1 MDPGL
6 RRDDER
12 GAFAGTTA
20 SKMDSRF
27 RGMTPREWIPTSA
40 GQRRADSSFSPAI
53 REGADQRLPANGERE
68 SPSTGIVPQGKNLM
82 LTRDFNVSGP
92 ELESLFL
99 AQLPQRLARLSS
111 RGDRLHREGWDI
123 NTLYLL
129 GDDAAALAIACR
141 DLEADELAEALEAL
155 ATTVQP
161 LFDPPRVP
169 DSAIGAR
176 IATLLDEIRGQ
187 SLPVAVQASATQ
199 AGVVVPGPVQDQG
212 FPLLVTPPPHY
223 WQRFVGLIARAP
235 IAEPAPPTL
244 DPARAPEPIA
254 PVAIETLPIE
264 SAPAESTPTAVPTR
278 SSAPARKM
286 AYHLSRGEPPA
297 AEIDRYL
304 AEQGHDLNTFDG
316 TDELKELL
324 VALPPHLVVIDA
336 AFEGALD
343 EIGALVKRA
352 RAEVS
357 ERIWFVALAND
368 AELPKRLRAVRAG
381 CDAFIPLPAKPEDV
395 IARIGELIE
404 TERSNPYRIM
414 IVEDDRSQTLF
425 AESILR
431 KAGMETLA
439 IMDGLSV
446 LDELD
451 RFRPELILMDLYMPD
466 VDGMELTALIRERE
480 AFISTPIVFLSGEHD
495 ADKHFEAL
503 NAGGDDFLSKP
514 IRPKH
519 LISAVTNRVRR
530 ARQMSSRQSSV
541 PVAAA
546 APAPDG
552 TVAREAV
559 LQRLAECL
567 AMEDARTRAGGLV
580 AFELE
585 DAAALRSRLGD
596 ARFERL
602 LAEIASFIAG
612 HAGAHDRIARDGD
625 AGFLLLNSDRE
636 ATQLDAYAANIR
648 DRLSRETFAAAE
660 GAARLL
666 LDAGVAPFQGSVGDA
681 LAMLEAAKTAVAK
694 ARASGKHGVFVV
706 HDETKTN
713 DAELA
718 RLIRFALDGAGLQ
731 ILFQPIVSLHG
742 EEHEQFQ
749 ALLRLKGDD
758 GHQYAA
764 AEIVP
769 VAERAGMI
777 AEIDRWVFAECV
789 AMIVERTRTGRAPRL
804 FLSQSLASVREP
816 ERIDW
821 MREVLERNDV
831 RGDSVSLEVTAAN
844 AAPAIDDLA
853 RFAAAIKPLGLTLT
867 LSGFE
872 AGAAGNALL
881 DAAAVDFIKLSPR
894 YVRVDDDSVRK
905 ELRELVAA
913 AHERNRQVIAP
924 RVEDARGAAALWSAG
939 VDFIQGNFVQRAGHD
954 LAFDFHASVM

>member
-1 MDPGL
+1 
-6 RRDDER
+6 
-12 GAFAGTTA
+12 
-20 SKMDSRF
+20 
-27 RGMTPREWIPTSA
+27 
-40 GQRRADSSFSPAI
+40 
-53 REGADQRLPANGERE
+53 
-68 SPSTGIVPQGKNLM
+68 M
-82 LTRDFNVSGP
+82 LTRDFNITGA
-92 ELESLFL
+92 ELKTLFL

-123 NTLYLL
+123 NALYLL
-129 GDDAAALAIACR
+129 ADDAAALALACR
-141 DLEADELAEALEAL
+141 DLEADELADALDAL

-169 DSAIGAR
+169 DSAVGAR
-176 IATLLDEIRGQ
+176 IATLLDEIRAQ
-187 SLPVAVQASATQ
+187 RLPVAAQATAAQ

-212 FPLLVTPPPHY
+212 FPLLVTPPPNY
-223 WQRFVGLIARAP
+223 WQRFAGLISRAP
-235 IAEPAPPTL
+235 IEEPEAQPAIVAPVA
-244 DPARAPEPIA
+244 PAPIA
-254 PVAIETLPIE
+254 PTPIVAAAPIET
-264 SAPAESTPTAVPTR
+264 TPTAIPAR

-316 TDELKELL
+316 ADELKELL
-324 VALPPHLVVIDA
+324 VALPPHLVVVDA
-336 AFEGALD
+336 AFENALD

-368 AELPKRLRAVRAG
+368 AELPRRLRAVRAG
-381 CDAFIPLPAKPEDV
+381 CDAFIALPAKPEDV

-439 IMDGLSV
+439 ITEGLSA

-530 ARQMSSRQSSV
+530 ARQMSSRQQ
-541 PVAAA
+541 A
-546 APAPDG
+546 APIVPPAPAADG
-552 TVAREAV
+552 TVAREAL

-585 DAAALRSRLGD
+585 DAPILRVRLGETR
-596 ARFERL
+596 AERL
-602 LAEIASFIAG
+602 LSEIASFIAG
-612 HAGAHDRIARDGD
+612 HAGAHDMVARDGD

-636 ATQLDAYAANIR
+636 GAQLGAYAASIR

-660 GAARLL
+660 GAAQLL
-666 LDAGVAPFQGSVGDA
+666 LDAGVAAFQGSVGDA
-681 LAMLEAAKTAVAK
+681 LAMLEAAKAAVAK
-694 ARASGKHGVFVV
+694 SRSVGKHGVFLV
-706 HDETKTN
+706 HDEAKTN

-769 VAERAGMI
+769 VAERADMI

-789 AMIVERTRTGRAPRL
+789 AMILERTRTGRAPRL
-804 FLSQSLASVREP
+804 FLSQSIASVCEAG
-816 ERIDW
+816 RIDW
-821 MREVLERNDV
+821 MREVLEKADV
-831 RGDSVSLEVTAAN
+831 RGDSISLEVTARN
-844 AAPAIDDLA
+844 AASAADDLA

-872 AGAAGNALL
+872 AGAAGEALL
-881 DAAAVDFIKLSPR
+881 DTVAVDFIKLSPR
-894 YVRVDDDSVRK
+894 YVRVDDETVRK
-905 ELRELVAA
+905 ELRDLVAA
-913 AHERNRQVIAP
+913 AHERSMQVIAP

>member
-1 MDPGL
+1 
-6 RRDDER
+6 
-12 GAFAGTTA
+12 
-20 SKMDSRF
+20 
-27 RGMTPREWIPTSA
+27 
-40 GQRRADSSFSPAI
+40 
-53 REGADQRLPANGERE
+53 
-68 SPSTGIVPQGKNLM
+68 M
-82 LTRDFNVSGP
+82 LTRDFNITGA
-92 ELESLFL
+92 ELKTLFL

-129 GDDAAALAIACR
+129 ADDAAALGLACR
-141 DLEADELAEALEAL
+141 GLDAEELADALEAL
-155 ATTVQP
+155 AATVQP

-169 DSAIGAR
+169 DSAVGAR
-176 IATLLDEIRGQ
+176 IATLLDEIREKR
-187 SLPVAVQASATQ
+187 LPVAAQASATQ
-199 AGVVVPGPVQDQG
+199 AGVVVPGAVQEQG
-212 FPLLVTPPPHY
+212 FPLLVTPPPNY
-223 WQRFVGLIARAP
+223 WQRFAGLIARAP
-235 IAEPAPPTL
+235 IVE
-244 DPARAPEPIA
+244 PEPEPPAVLPPSPVAPA
-254 PVAIETLPIE
+254 PVAV
-264 SAPAESTPTAVPTR
+264 APPAAMESTPTAVPSR
-278 SSAPARKM
+278 SSAPTRKM

-304 AEQGHDLNTFDG
+304 TEQGHDLNTFDG
-316 TDELKELL
+316 ADELKELL
-324 VALPPHLVVIDA
+324 VALPPHLVVVDA

-381 CDAFIPLPAKPEDV
+381 CDAFIPLPAKSDDV

-439 IMDGLSV
+439 IMEGLSA

-530 ARQMSSRQSSV
+530 ARQMSSRQQ
-541 PVAAA
+541 PAPIAAA
-546 APAPDG
+546 TPAPDG
-552 TVAREAV
+552 TVAREA
-559 LQRLAECL
+559 LLRRLAECL

-580 AFELE
+580 AFALE
-585 DAAALRSRLGD
+585 DAATLRARLGE
-596 ARFERL
+596 ARAERL

-612 HAGAHDRIARDGD
+612 HAGAHDLVARDGD

-636 ATQLDAYAANIR
+636 GAQLGAYASNIR

-660 GAARLL
+660 GAAQLL
-666 LDAGVAPFQGSVGDA
+666 LDAGVAAFQGSVGDA
-681 LAMLEAAKTAVAK
+681 LAMLDAAKAAIAK
-694 ARASGKHGVFVV
+694 ARGGGRHGVFVV
-706 HDETKTN
+706 HDEAKTN

-769 VAERAGMI
+769 VAERADMI

-789 AMIVERTRTGRAPRL
+789 AMIVERMRTGRAPRL
-804 FLSQSLASVREP
+804 FLSQSLASVGEAG
-816 ERIDW
+816 RIDW
-821 MREVLERNDV
+821 MQEVLDRSDV
-831 RGDSVSLEVTAAN
+831 RGDSISLEVTATN
-844 AAPAIDDLA
+844 AASAIADLA
-853 RFAAAIKPLGLTLT
+853 RFANAIKPLGLTLT

-872 AGAAGNALL
+872 AGATGEALL
-881 DAAAVDFIKLSPR
+881 DAVAVDFIKLSPR
-894 YVRVDDDSVRK
+894 YVRVDDEEVRK
-905 ELRELVAA
+905 ELRDLVAR
-913 AHERNRQVIAP
+913 AHERNMQVIAP

>member
-1 MDPGL
+1 
-6 RRDDER
+6 
-12 GAFAGTTA
+12 
-20 SKMDSRF
+20 
-27 RGMTPREWIPTSA
+27 
-40 GQRRADSSFSPAI
+40 
-53 REGADQRLPANGERE
+53 
-68 SPSTGIVPQGKNLM
+68 M
-82 LTRDFNVSGP
+82 LTRDFHVRGA
-92 ELESLFL
+92 ELKTLFL

-111 RGDRLHREGWDI
+111 RGERLHREGWDI

-129 GDDAAALAIACR
+129 ADDAAALAIACR
-141 DLEADELAEALEAL
+141 ELDAAELAESLEAL
-155 ATTVQP
+155 STTVQP

-169 DSAIGAR
+169 DSAVGAR
-176 IATLLDEIRGQ
+176 IATLLEEVRDKR
-187 SLPVAVQASATQ
+187 LPVATVTTATQ
-199 AGVVVPGPVQDQG
+199 AGVVVPGAVQDQG
-212 FPLLVTPPPHY
+212 FPLLVAPPPNY
-223 WQRFVGLIARAP
+223 WQRFAGLIARAP
-235 IAEPAPPTL
+235 SIEREVEREFAPTPTIAPAL
-244 DPARAPEPIA
+244 PIA
-254 PVAIETLPIE
+254 PASAAVVPSTPI
-264 SAPAESTPTAVPTR
+264 ESTPTAVPTR
-278 SSAPARKM
+278 SAAPARKM

-297 AEIDRYL
+297 AEIDTYL
-304 AEQGHDLNTFDG
+304 AEQGYDLNTFDG

-324 VALPPHLVVIDA
+324 VALPPHLVVVDA
-336 AFEGALD
+336 AFEIALD

-357 ERIWFVALAND
+357 ERIWFVALSND

-381 CDAFIPLPAKPEDV
+381 CDAFIALPAKPDDV
-395 IARIGELIE
+395 LARIGELIE
-404 TERSNPYRIM
+404 TERTNPYRIM
-414 IVEDDRSQTLF
+414 IVEDDRSQTIF

-439 IMDGLSV
+439 ITEGLSA

-530 ARQMSSRQSSV
+530 ARQMSSRQQPVSV
-541 PVAAA
+541 AVAT
-546 APAPDG
+546 PAPDG
-552 TVAREAV
+552 TIAREAL

-567 AMEDARTRAGGLV
+567 AMEDARSRAGGLV

-585 DAAALRSRLGD
+585 DAAALHTRLGEG
-596 ARFERL
+596 RSERL

-612 HAGAHDRIARDGD
+612 HAGVHDMVARDGN
-625 AGFLLLNSDRE
+625 GRFLLLNSDRD
-636 ATQLDAYAANIR
+636 ATQLETYATNVR
-648 DRLSRETFAAAE
+648 DRLARETFAAAE

-666 LDAGVAPFQGSVGDA
+666 LDAGVAPFQRSVGDA
-681 LAMLEAAKTAVAK
+681 LAMLEAAKAAVAK
-694 ARASGKHGVFVV
+694 ARAEGKHGVFVV
-706 HDETKTN
+706 HDEGKTN

-769 VAERAGMI
+769 VAERHDLI

-789 AMIVERTRTGRAPRL
+789 AMIIERTRTGRAPRL
-804 FLSQSLASVREP
+804 FLSQSIASVREA

-821 MREVLERNDV
+821 MREVLETSDV
-831 RGDSVSLEVTAAN
+831 RGDSVSLEVTAVN
-844 AAPAIDDLA
+844 AASATDDLA
-853 RFAAAIKPLGLTLT
+853 AFATAIKPLGLTLT

-872 AGAAGNALL
+872 AGAAGERLL
-881 DAAAVDFIKLSPR
+881 DAVAVDFIKLSPR
-894 YVRVDDDSVRK
+894 YVRVDDDEVRK
-905 ELRELVAA
+905 ELRDLVVL
-913 AHERNRQVIAP
+913 AHERSMQVIAP

>member
-1 MDPGL
+1 
-6 RRDDER
+6 
-12 GAFAGTTA
+12 
-20 SKMDSRF
+20 
-27 RGMTPREWIPTSA
+27 
-40 GQRRADSSFSPAI
+40 
-53 REGADQRLPANGERE
+53 
-68 SPSTGIVPQGKNLM
+68 M
-82 LTRDFNVSGP
+82 LTRDFHVTGA
-92 ELESLFL
+92 ELKTLFL

-123 NTLYLL
+123 NTLHLL
-129 GDDAAALAIACR
+129 ADDAAALSLACR
-141 DLEADELAEALEAL
+141 DLDAEALADALDAL

-169 DSAIGAR
+169 DSAVGAR
-176 IATLLDEIRGQ
+176 IATLLDEIRAQ
-187 SLPVAVQASATQ
+187 RLPIAAQATASQ
-199 AGVVVPGPVQDQG
+199 AGVVVPGAVQDQG
-212 FPLLVTPPPHY
+212 FPLLVTPPPNY
-223 WQRFVGLIARAP
+223 WQRFAGLLARPPIVEREPEPARPPTIAPAALGPASIVATAP
-235 IAEPAPPTL
+235 I
-244 DPARAPEPIA
+244 
-254 PVAIETLPIE
+254 
-264 SAPAESTPTAVPTR
+264 ESTPTAIPARSTAPT
-278 SSAPARKM
+278 RKM
-286 AYHLSRGEPPA
+286 AYHLTRGEPPA

-324 VALPPHLVVIDA
+324 VALPPHLVVVDA
-336 AFEGALD
+336 AFESALD

-357 ERIWFVALAND
+357 ERIWFVALAHD
-368 AELPKRLRAVRAG
+368 AELPRRLRAVRAG
-381 CDAFIPLPAKPEDV
+381 CDAFIPLPAKPDDV

-404 TERSNPYRIM
+404 TERSNPFRIM

-431 KAGMETLA
+431 KSGMETLA
-439 IMDGLSV
+439 IMDGLSA

-530 ARQMSSRQSSV
+530 ARQMSSRQQPA

-552 TVAREAV
+552 TVARAAL

-567 AMEDARTRAGGLV
+567 AMEDARSRAGGLV

-585 DAAALRSRLGD
+585 DAVALRARLGE
-596 ARFERL
+596 ARMERL

-612 HAGAHDRIARDGD
+612 HAGTHDMVARDGN

-636 ATQLDAYAANIR
+636 PAQLETYATSIR
-648 DRLSRETFAAAE
+648 ERLSHETFAAAE

-666 LDAGVAPFQGSVGDA
+666 LDAGVAPFQGSVNDA
-681 LAMLEAAKTAVAK
+681 LAMLAAAKEAVAK
-694 ARASGKHGVFVV
+694 ARALGKHGVFLV
-706 HDETKTN
+706 HDEAKTN
-713 DAELA
+713 EAELA

-769 VAERAGMI
+769 VAERAGTI

-804 FLSQSLASVREP
+804 FLSQSLASVHEAG
-816 ERIDW
+816 RIDW
-821 MREVLERNDV
+821 MREVLGKSDV
-831 RGDSVSLEVTAAN
+831 RGDSISLEVTAAN
-844 AAPAIDDLA
+844 ATSAIDELA

-872 AGAAGNALL
+872 AGASGEALL
-881 DAAAVDFIKLSPR
+881 EAVAVDFVKLSPR
-894 YVRVDDDSVRK
+894 YVRVDDDTVRK
-905 ELRELVAA
+905 ELRDLVAF
-913 AHERNRQVIAP
+913 AHERNMQVIAP
-924 RVEDARGAAALWSAG
+924 RVEDARGAAALWGAG

>member
-1 MDPGL
+1 
-6 RRDDER
+6 
-12 GAFAGTTA
+12 
-20 SKMDSRF
+20 
-27 RGMTPREWIPTSA
+27 
-40 GQRRADSSFSPAI
+40 
-53 REGADQRLPANGERE
+53 
-68 SPSTGIVPQGKNLM
+68 M
-82 LTRDFNVSGP
+82 LTRDFHVTGA
-92 ELESLFL
+92 ELKTLFL
-99 AQLPQRLARLSS
+99 AQLPQRIARLSS

-123 NTLYLL
+123 NALYLL
-129 GDDAAALAIACR
+129 ADDAAALALACR
-141 DLEADELAEALEAL
+141 DLDAGELADALEAL
-155 ATTVQP
+155 SATVQP

-169 DSAIGAR
+169 DSAVGAR
-176 IATLLDEIRGQ
+176 IATLLDEIRAQ
-187 SLPVAVQASATQ
+187 RLPVAAQASATQ
-199 AGVVVPGPVQDQG
+199 AGVVVPGAVQDQG
-212 FPLLVTPPPHY
+212 FPLLVTPPPNY
-223 WQRFVGLIARAP
+223 WQRFAGLVTRAP
-235 IAEPAPPTL
+235 MVEPEPAPPPVA
-244 DPARAPEPIA
+244 PAPIA
-254 PVAIETLPIE
+254 PAPVAEAPPPVLA
-264 SAPAESTPTAVPTR
+264 SAPTATPTR
-278 SSAPARKM
+278 STAPARKM

-324 VALPPHLVVIDA
+324 VALPPHLVVVDA
-336 AFEGALD
+336 AFEHALD

-357 ERIWFVALAND
+357 ERIWFVALANE
-368 AELPKRLRAVRAG
+368 AELPRRLRAVRAG

-439 IMDGLSV
+439 ITEGLSA

-480 AFISTPIVFLSGEHD
+480 AFLSTPIVFLSGEHD

-530 ARQMSSRQSSV
+530 ARQMSSRQQAA
-541 PVAAA
+541 PVA
-546 APAPDG
+546 APAPAADG
-552 TVAREAV
+552 TVAREAL

-567 AMEDARTRAGGLV
+567 AMEDARSRAGGLV

-585 DAAALRSRLGD
+585 DAPILRIRLGD
-596 ARFERL
+596 ARAERL

-612 HAGAHDRIARDGD
+612 HAGAHDKVAREGD

-636 ATQLDAYAANIR
+636 GAQLGAYAANIR

-660 GAARLL
+660 GAAQLL
-666 LDAGVAPFQGSVGDA
+666 LDAGVAAFQDSVGDA
-681 LAMLEAAKTAVAK
+681 LAMLEAAKSAIAKSRAV
-694 ARASGKHGVFVV
+694 GKHGVFVV

-713 DAELA
+713 DGELA

-769 VAERAGMI
+769 VA
-777 AEIDRWVFAECV
+777 
-789 AMIVERTRTGRAPRL
+789 
-804 FLSQSLASVREP
+804 
-816 ERIDW
+816 
-821 MREVLERNDV
+821 
-831 RGDSVSLEVTAAN
+831 
-844 AAPAIDDLA
+844 
-853 RFAAAIKPLGLTLT
+853 
-867 LSGFE
+867 
-872 AGAAGNALL
+872 
-881 DAAAVDFIKLSPR
+881 
-894 YVRVDDDSVRK
+894 
-905 ELRELVAA
+905 
-913 AHERNRQVIAP
+913 
-924 RVEDARGAAALWSAG
+924 
-939 VDFIQGNFVQRAGHD
+939 
-954 LAFDFHASVM
+954 

>member
-1 MDPGL
+1 
-6 RRDDER
+6 
-12 GAFAGTTA
+12 
-20 SKMDSRF
+20 
-27 RGMTPREWIPTSA
+27 
-40 GQRRADSSFSPAI
+40 
-53 REGADQRLPANGERE
+53 
-68 SPSTGIVPQGKNLM
+68 M
-82 LTRDFNVSGP
+82 LTRDFHVTGA
-92 ELESLFL
+92 ELKTLFL

-111 RGDRLHREGWDI
+111 RGERLHREGWDI

-129 GDDAAALAIACR
+129 ADDAAALALACR
-141 DLEADELAEALEAL
+141 DLDAEELADALEAL

-169 DSAIGAR
+169 DSAVGAR
-176 IATLLDEIRGQ
+176 IATLLDEIREQ
-187 SLPVAVQASATQ
+187 PLPVAAQASATQ
-199 AGVVVPGPVQDQG
+199 AGVVVPGNVQDQG
-212 FPLLVTPPPHY
+212 FPLLVTPPPNY
-223 WQRFVGLIARAP
+223 WQRFAGLIARAP
-235 IAEPAPPTL
+235 VVEAEPAPPIA
-244 DPARAPEPIA
+244 PAMPPSPIA
-254 PVAIETLPIE
+254 PAPIAV
-264 SAPAESTPTAVPTR
+264 APAPIVESTPTAVPAR
-278 SSAPARKM
+278 SNAPARKM

-304 AEQGHDLNTFDG
+304 SEQGYDLNTFDG

-324 VALPPHLVVIDA
+324 VALPPHLVVVDA
-336 AFEGALD
+336 AFEIALD

-381 CDAFIPLPAKPEDV
+381 CDAFIPQPAKPEDV
-395 IARIGELIE
+395 LARIGELIE

-439 IMDGLSV
+439 ITEGLSA

-530 ARQMSSRQSSV
+530 ARQMSSRQQSANAV
-541 PVAAA
+541 VA

-552 TVAREAV
+552 TVAREAL

-585 DAAALRSRLGD
+585 DAATLRVRLGD
-596 ARFERL
+596 ARAERL
-602 LAEIASFIAG
+602 FAEIASFIAG
-612 HAGAHDRIARDGD
+612 HAGAHDMVARDGD

-636 ATQLDAYAANIR
+636 GAKLGAYASNVR
-648 DRLSRETFAAAE
+648 ERLSRETFAAAE
-660 GAARLL
+660 GAAQLL
-666 LDAGVAPFQGSVGDA
+666 LDAGVAPFEGSVGDA
-681 LAMLEAAKTAVAK
+681 LAMLEGAKGAIAK
-694 ARASGKHGVFVV
+694 ARGAGRHGVFVV
-706 HDETKTN
+706 LEETRTN
-713 DAELA
+713 DDELA

-769 VAERAGMI
+769 VAERAGLI

-804 FLSQSLASVREP
+804 FLSQSIASVREG

-821 MREVLERNDV
+821 MRDVLGRNDV
-831 RGDSVSLEVTAAN
+831 RGDSISLEVTAAN
-844 AAPAIDDLA
+844 AVSAIADLA
-853 RFAAAIKPLGLTLT
+853 RFAGEIKPLGLTLT
-867 LSGFE
+867 LSGFD
-872 AGAAGNALL
+872 AGADGDALL
-881 DAAAVDFIKLSPR
+881 DAVAVDFIKLSPR
-894 YVRVDDDSVRK
+894 YVRVDDDAVRK
-905 ELRELVAA
+905 ELRDLVAS
-913 AHERNRQVIAP
+913 AHERNMQVIAP

>member
-1 MDPGL
+1 
-6 RRDDER
+6 
-12 GAFAGTTA
+12 
-20 SKMDSRF
+20 
-27 RGMTPREWIPTSA
+27 
-40 GQRRADSSFSPAI
+40 
-53 REGADQRLPANGERE
+53 
-68 SPSTGIVPQGKNLM
+68 M
-82 LTRDFNVSGP
+82 LTRDFQVTGA
-92 ELESLFL
+92 ELKTLFL

-123 NTLYLL
+123 NTLFLL
-129 GDDAAALAIACR
+129 AGDASALALACR
-141 DLEADELAEALEAL
+141 DLDAEDLADALDAL

-161 LFDPPRVP
+161 LFNPPRVP
-169 DSAIGAR
+169 DSAVGAR
-176 IATLLDEIRGQ
+176 IATLLDEIREKR
-187 SLPVAVQASATQ
+187 LPVAAQASATQ

-212 FPLLVTPPPHY
+212 FPLLVTPPPNY
-223 WQRFVGLIARAP
+223 WLRFAGLIARAP
-235 IAEPAPPTL
+235 VAEPAPP
-244 DPARAPEPIA
+244 PPEPAMPPSPIASEPVAVAPA
-254 PVAIETLPIE
+254 PVV
-264 SAPAESTPTAVPTR
+264 ESTPTAVPAR
-278 SSAPARKM
+278 STAPARKM

-297 AEIDRYL
+297 PEIDRYL
-304 AEQGHDLNTFDG
+304 AEQGYDLNTFEG

-324 VALPPHLVVIDA
+324 VALPPHLVVVDA

-368 AELPKRLRAVRAG
+368 AELPRRLRAVRAG
-381 CDAFIPLPAKPEDV
+381 CDAFVPLPAKPEDV

-439 IMDGLSV
+439 ITEGLSA

-530 ARQMSSRQSSV
+530 ARQMSSRQQAA
-541 PVAAA
+541 PVATIV
-546 APAPDG
+546 PAPDG
-552 TVAREAV
+552 TVAREIL

-567 AMEDARTRAGGLV
+567 AMEDARSRAGGLV

-585 DAAALRSRLGD
+585 DAATLRVRLGD
-596 ARFERL
+596 ARAERL
-602 LAEIASFIAG
+602 LGEIASFIAG
-612 HAGAHDRIARDGD
+612 HAGAHDRVARDGN

-636 ATQLDAYAANIR
+636 GAQLGAYASNIR

-660 GAARLL
+660 GAAQLL
-666 LDAGVAPFQGSVGDA
+666 LDAGVAAFQNSVGDA
-681 LAMLEAAKTAVAK
+681 LAMLEAAKTSIAK
-694 ARASGKHGVFVV
+694 ARGAGKHGVFVV
-706 HDETKTN
+706 HDEAKTN
-713 DAELA
+713 EAELA

-769 VAERAGMI
+769 VAERADLI
-777 AEIDRWVFAECV
+777 AEIDRWVFSECV

-804 FLSQSLASVREP
+804 FLSQSLASVREA
-816 ERIDW
+816 ERIGW
-821 MREVLERNDV
+821 MREVLEKSDV

-844 AAPAIDDLA
+844 AVSAIADLA
-853 RFAAAIKPLGLTLT
+853 RFTNAIKPLGLTLT

-872 AGAAGNALL
+872 AGAEGEALL
-881 DAAAVDFIKLSPR
+881 DAVAVDFIKLSPR
-894 YVRVDDDSVRK
+894 YVRVDDDAVRK
-905 ELRELVAA
+905 ELRDLVAQ
-913 AHERNRQVIAP
+913 AHERNMQVIAP

>member
-1 MDPGL
+1 
-6 RRDDER
+6 
-12 GAFAGTTA
+12 
-20 SKMDSRF
+20 
-27 RGMTPREWIPTSA
+27 
-40 GQRRADSSFSPAI
+40 
-53 REGADQRLPANGERE
+53 
-68 SPSTGIVPQGKNLM
+68 M
-82 LTRDFNVSGP
+82 LTRDFNITGA
-92 ELESLFL
+92 ELKTLFL

-123 NTLYLL
+123 NTLHLL
-129 GDDAAALAIACR
+129 ADDAAALALACR
-141 DLEADELAEALEAL
+141 DLDAEELAEALDAL

-169 DSAIGAR
+169 DSAVGAR
-176 IATLLDEIRGQ
+176 IATLLDEIREKR
-187 SLPVAVQASATQ
+187 LPVAAEASATQ
-199 AGVVVPGPVQDQG
+199 AGVVVPGAVQDQG
-212 FPLLVTPPPHY
+212 FPLLVTPPPGY
-223 WQRFVGLIARAP
+223 WLRFAGLVARALM
-235 IAEPAPPTL
+235 AEPAS
-244 DPARAPEPIA
+244 APEPVPAPAMA
-254 PVAIETLPIE
+254 PVPAPVPLAAAPVPITD
-264 SAPAESTPTAVPTR
+264 STPGAVPTR

-286 AYHLSRGEPPA
+286 AYHLSRSEPPA

-304 AEQGHDLNTFDG
+304 AEQGYDLNTFDG
-316 TDELKELL
+316 ADELKELL
-324 VALPPHLVVIDA
+324 VALPPHLVVVDA
-336 AFEGALD
+336 AFEIALD

-357 ERIWFVALAND
+357 ERIWFIALAND

-381 CDAFIPLPAKPEDV
+381 CDAFIATPAKPEDV
-395 IARIGELIE
+395 VARIGELIE

-439 IMDGLSV
+439 ITEGLCA

-530 ARQMSSRQSSV
+530 ARQMSARQQPAPV
-541 PVAAA
+541 VAAT
-546 APAPDG
+546 PAPDG
-552 TVAREAV
+552 TVARDML

-567 AMEDARTRAGGLV
+567 AMEDARSRAGGLV

-585 DAAALRSRLGD
+585 DAATLRMRLGD
-596 ARFERL
+596 ARSERL
-602 LAEIASFIAG
+602 LGEIASFIAG
-612 HAGAHDRIARDGD
+612 HAGAHDRVARDGD
-625 AGFLLLNSDRE
+625 AGFLMLNSDRE
-636 ATQLDAYAANIR
+636 GAQLGPYAANIR

-660 GAARLL
+660 GAAQLL
-666 LDAGVAPFQGSVGDA
+666 LDAGVAPFENSVGDA
-681 LAMLEAAKTAVAK
+681 IAMLDAAKSSIAK
-694 ARASGKHGVFVV
+694 ARGAGRHGVFVV

-749 ALLRLKGDD
+749 ALMRLKGDD

-769 VAERAGMI
+769 VAERVGMI

-789 AMIVERTRTGRAPRL
+789 AMIVERTRTGRSPRL
-804 FLSQSLASVREP
+804 FLSQSLASVAESG
-816 ERIDW
+816 RIDW
-821 MREVLERNDV
+821 MRDVLAKSDV
-831 RGDSVSLEVTAAN
+831 RGDSVSLEVTTAN
-844 AAPAIDDLA
+844 AASATDDLA
-853 RFAAAIKPLGLTLT
+853 RFATAIKPLGLTLT

-872 AGAAGNALL
+872 AGAEGDALL
-881 DAAAVDFIKLSPR
+881 DAVAVDFIKLSPR
-894 YVRVDDDSVRK
+894 YVRVDDEAVRK
-905 ELRELVAA
+905 ELRDLVAS
-913 AHERNRQVIAP
+913 AHGRNMQVIAP

>member
-1 MDPGL
+1 M
-6 RRDDER
+6 
-12 GAFAGTTA
+12 
-20 SKMDSRF
+20 
-27 RGMTPREWIPTSA
+27 
-40 GQRRADSSFSPAI
+40 Q
-53 REGADQRLPANGERE
+53 
-68 SPSTGIVPQGKNLM
+68 
-82 LTRDFNVSGP
+82 TRDLNITGA
-92 ELESLFL
+92 ELKSLFL

-129 GDDAAALAIACR
+129 ADDAASLALACR
-141 DLEADELAEALEAL
+141 DLDAEDLADSLDAL
-155 ATTVQP
+155 ATAVQP

-169 DSAIGAR
+169 DSAVAAR
-176 IATLLDEIRGQ
+176 IATLLDDIREKR
-187 SLPVAVQASATQ
+187 LPVAAEASATQ
-199 AGVVVPGPVQDQG
+199 AGVFVAGPVQDQG
-212 FPLLVTPPPHY
+212 FPLLVTPPPNY
-223 WQRFVGLIARAP
+223 WQRFAGLVARAP
-235 IAEPAPPTL
+235 IAEPAFT
-244 DPARAPEPIA
+244 PAPLPASAIA
-254 PVAIETLPIE
+254 PAAGTPAAA
-264 SAPAESTPTAVPTR
+264 APTALVESTPNAVPAR
-278 SSAPARKM
+278 SNAPARKM
-286 AYHLSRGEPPA
+286 AYHLTRGEPPA

-304 AEQGHDLNTFDG
+304 AEQGYDLNTFDG
-316 TDELKELL
+316 SDELKELL
-324 VALPPHLVVIDA
+324 VALPPHLVVVDA
-336 AFEGALD
+336 AFEIALD

-357 ERIWFVALAND
+357 ERIWFVALASD
-368 AELPKRLRAVRAG
+368 AELTKRLRAVRAG
-381 CDAFIPLPAKPEDV
+381 CDAFIPQPAKADDV
-395 IARIGELIE
+395 LARIGELIE

-439 IMDGLSV
+439 ITEGLSA

-530 ARQMSSRQSSV
+530 ARQMSSRQQ
-541 PVAAA
+541 PAPAAVA

-552 TVAREAV
+552 TIARDV
-559 LQRLAECL
+559 LLQRLAECL
-567 AMEDARTRAGGLV
+567 AMEDARNRAGGLV
-580 AFELE
+580 RFELE
-585 DAAALRSRLGD
+585 DATTLRVRLGD
-596 ARFERL
+596 ARAERL
-602 LAEIASFIAG
+602 VAEIASFIAG
-612 HAGAHDRIARDGD
+612 HAGAHDMVARDGD

-636 ATQLDAYAANIR
+636 GAQLGGYASGIR

-660 GAARLL
+660 GAAQLL
-666 LDAGVAPFQGSVGDA
+666 LDAGVAPFEGSVGDA
-681 LAMLEAAKTAVAK
+681 LAMLEAAKNVIAK
-694 ARASGKHGVFVV
+694 ARGAGRHGVFVV

-769 VAERAGMI
+769 VAERVGLI

-789 AMIVERTRTGRAPRL
+789 AMIVERTRSGRAPRL
-804 FLSQSLASVREP
+804 FLSQSLASLREA

-821 MREVLERNDV
+821 MRDVLGRNEV
-831 RGDSVSLEVTAAN
+831 RGDSVSLEVNAAN
-844 AAPAIDDLA
+844 AAAAAADLA
-853 RFAAAIKPLGLTLT
+853 QFATAIKALGLTLT

-872 AGAAGNALL
+872 AGPAGEALL
-881 DAAAVDFIKLSPR
+881 DAVAVDFIKLSPR
-894 YVRVDDDSVRK
+894 YVRVDDEAVRK
-905 ELRELVAA
+905 ELRDLVAF
-913 AHERNRQVIAP
+913 AHERNMQVIAP

>member
-1 MDPGL
+1 
-6 RRDDER
+6 
-12 GAFAGTTA
+12 
-20 SKMDSRF
+20 
-27 RGMTPREWIPTSA
+27 
-40 GQRRADSSFSPAI
+40 
-53 REGADQRLPANGERE
+53 
-68 SPSTGIVPQGKNLM
+68 M
-82 LTRDFNVSGP
+82 LTRDFHITGA
-92 ELESLFL
+92 ELKTLFL

-111 RGDRLHREGWDI
+111 RGERLHREGWDI
-123 NTLYLL
+123 NTLHLL
-129 GDDAAALAIACR
+129 AADAALLAAACR
-141 DLEADELAEALEAL
+141 ELEAEALADALAAL
-155 ATTVQP
+155 ATTVRP

-169 DSAIGAR
+169 DSAVGAR
-176 IATLLDEIRGQ
+176 IQTLLDEIRAEE
-187 SLPVAVQASATQ
+187 LPVAAQASAIE
-199 AGVVVPGPVQDQG
+199 AGVFVPGPVQDQG
-212 FPLLVTPPPHY
+212 FPLLVTPPPNY
-223 WQRFVGLIARAP
+223 WRRFAGLVARAP
-235 IAEPAPPTL
+235 VVEPEPAAPPT
-244 DPARAPEPIA
+244 IA
-254 PVAIETLPIE
+254 PVTIAPAPAAVAPPIET
-264 SAPAESTPTAVPTR
+264 TPSAVPTR

-286 AYHLSRGEPPA
+286 AYHLTRGEPPA

-316 TDELKELL
+316 ADELKELL
-324 VALPPHLVVIDA
+324 VALPPHLVVVDA
-336 AFEGALD
+336 EFEGALD

-352 RAEVS
+352 RGEVS

-368 AELPKRLRAVRAG
+368 AELPRRLRAVRAG
-381 CDAFIPLPAKPEDV
+381 CDAFIALPAKAEDV

-439 IMDGLSV
+439 IMEGLSA

-530 ARQMSSRQSSV
+530 ARQMSSRQLPA
-541 PVAAA
+541 PVATAA
-546 APAPDG
+546 TAPDG
-552 TVAREAV
+552 TVAREAL

-567 AMEDARTRAGGLV
+567 AMEDARSRAGGLV

-585 DAAALRSRLGD
+585 DAAALRARLGD
-596 ARFERL
+596 ARMERL

-612 HAGAHDRIARDGD
+612 HAGVHDKVTREGE

-636 ATQLDAYAANIR
+636 AGQLEAYAANIR

-681 LAMLEAAKTAVAK
+681 LAMLDAAKGAIAK
-694 ARASGKHGVFVV
+694 SRGGGRHGVFVV

-804 FLSQSLASVREP
+804 FLSQSIASVREP
-816 ERIDW
+816 GRIEW
-821 MREVLERNDV
+821 MREVLERAEI

-844 AAPAIDDLA
+844 AGPASEDLA

-872 AGAAGNALL
+872 GGAAGAALL
-881 DAAAVDFIKLSPR
+881 DAIAVDVIKLSPR
-894 YVRVDDDSVRK
+894 YVRVDDDAVRK
-905 ELRELVAA
+905 ELRDLVAA
-913 AHERNRQVIAP
+913 AHERNMQVIAP